1 MIIRKYYQQL
11 YATQFSTFDENKLF
25 ERHKP
30 PKFIQEETNK
40 WNSFMSTKEMEFIA
54 EKLERKPQ
62 APVTSLISSTKHL
75 RNVNSI

>member
-1 MIIRKYYQQL
+1 
-11 YATQFSTFDENKLF
+11 
-25 ERHKP
+25 
-30 PKFIQEETNK
+30 
-40 WNSFMSTKEMEFIA
+40 MSTKEMEFIA